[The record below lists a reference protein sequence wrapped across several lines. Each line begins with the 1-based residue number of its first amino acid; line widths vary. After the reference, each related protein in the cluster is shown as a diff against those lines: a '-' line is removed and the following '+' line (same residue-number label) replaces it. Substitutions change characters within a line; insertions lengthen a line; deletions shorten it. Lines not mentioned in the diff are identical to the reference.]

1 MIYRNER
8 GNWELSGW
16 HALPVVV
23 GLYGFV
29 GVAAYRAFGA
39 GWAVASLL
47 GVTLVAIIRGL

>member
-1 MIYRNER
+1 LIYRNER